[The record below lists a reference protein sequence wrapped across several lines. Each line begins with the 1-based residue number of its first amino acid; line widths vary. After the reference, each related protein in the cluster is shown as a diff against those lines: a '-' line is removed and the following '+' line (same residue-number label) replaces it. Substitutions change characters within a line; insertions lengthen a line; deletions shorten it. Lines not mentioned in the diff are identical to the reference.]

1 MRYHRTMKAS
11 LGFLNCIVAAFI
23 AAGAI
28 TLPIGA
34 QAADVDDL
42 LTRLPSAKPREA
54 LRLEREIATEWSK
67 SGSASM
73 DLLLQRGRDAMDEG
87 DMAKAIGHLTA
98 LTDHAPDFAEG
109 WYALATAYHGA
120 GKHGPSMAA
129 LSRALTLN
137 PKNFNALAGLALI
150 LDEVERPKDAL
161 AAYRAAL
168 AIHPH
173 LVGVSDAVKRL
184 ETKVAGT
191 DL

>member
-1 MRYHRTMKAS
+1 M
-11 LGFLNCIVAAFI
+11 
-23 AAGAI
+23 
-28 TLPIGA
+28 PIGA
-34 QAADVDDL
+34 QAADVDGL
-42 LTRLPSAKPREA
+42 LARLSDAKPREA
-54 LRLEREIATEWSK
+54 LRIEREISTEWSK
-67 SGSASM
+67 SGSASV
-73 DLLLQRGRDAMDEG
+73 DLLLQRGREAMDEG
-87 DMAKAIGHLTA
+87 DMVKAIGHLTA
-98 LTDHAPDFAEG
+98 VTDHAPDFAEG

-120 GKHGPSMAA
+120 GQQGPAMAA

-137 PKNFNALAGLALI
+137 PSNFNALAGLALI